1 MPEPVQ
7 EVQPAQSDTECA
19 VCGFV
24 PGPYP
29 ACGICHGNGE
39 TRERHFTRSEE
50 IRGDAPHQSDR
61 YSRTGDVSP
70 KIVNLPGSAR
80 SHG

>member
-1 MPEPVQ
+1 MSE
-7 EVQPAQSDTECA
+7 EVKSEQPNTECA

-24 PGPYP
+24 PGPY
-29 ACGICHGNGE
+29 AGCGICGGSAE
-39 TRERHFTRSEE
+39 TRTRHFTRSEE
-50 IRGDAPHQSDR
+50 IRGDANESNDR